1 MVLRQTKVRTYKS
14 KGCRTTL
21 GTGCKYG
28 SAVGE
33 QGRVHNSARQGGVD
47 ELGQRWA
54 GFQVRVGPL
63 ALIIS
68 FRVKKFQ
75 SIFWGGGGAW

>member
-1 MVLRQTKVRTYKS
+1 MN
-14 KGCRTTL
+14 
-21 GTGCKYG
+21 
-28 SAVGE
+28 
-33 QGRVHNSARQGGVD
+33 NSARQGGVD

-54 GFQVRVGPL
+54 GFQVRAGPL

-75 SIFWGGGGAW
+75 SILGGGGMVGGIFV